1 MHPPV
6 VEHLRHMGGT
16 AGLFQQP
23 QEQVVIL
30 TAVAFRAFAAQLLPQ
45 CFLEHRQMADVVA
58 AQQVI
63 RGVVRLEVRHHGA
76 ADALGEQCL
85 VAVQKAVRFAALP
98 QLQDGLAHGVQGMGC
113 QNVIVVSQRQILP
126 CRQLR
131 GGVGVG
137 RNALIFDL
145 FVYDLLI
152 FLLIFLYDPLHV
164 PVGSVRSIGKAELSV
179 GRGLPHK
186 GIQKL
191 PQVLFRGIIQ
201 RGQHRDGG
209 QTAVCRRFACHLGTL
224 GFQHLFG
231 GQVACT
237 LAKAAALHKARAAF
251 DHGGQALFLCQL
263 HGIAGQLLGAF
274 QPYIHI
280 RPRRAGSPCRRRRL
294 SGCPRSFS
302 GDRGSAMP
310 PWCTSARSARWS
322 GTPE

>member
-1 MHPPV
+1 
-6 VEHLRHMGGT
+6 
-16 AGLFQQP
+16 
-23 QEQVVIL
+23 
-30 TAVAFRAFAAQLLPQ
+30 
-45 CFLEHRQMADVVA
+45 
-58 AQQVI
+58 
-63 RGVVRLEVRHHGA
+63 
-76 ADALGEQCL
+76 
-85 VAVQKAVRFAALP
+85 
-98 QLQDGLAHGVQGMGC
+98 MGC
-113 QNVIVVSQRQILP
+113 QNVVVVSQRQILP
-126 CRQLR
+126 CCQLR

-152 FLLIFLYDPLHV
+152 LLLIFLYDPFHV
-164 PVGSVRSIGKAELSV
+164 PVGGVRSIGKAELPV

-191 PQVLFRGIIQ
+191 PQVFFRGVIQ

-209 QTAVCRRFACHLGTL
+209 QAAVCRRFAGHLCAL
-224 GFQHLFG
+224 GFQHLIG
-231 GQVACT
+231 GKVACT
-237 LAKAAALHKARAAF
+237 LAKAAALHKARAAP
-251 DHGGQALFLCQL
+251 DHGGQALVLCQL
-263 HGIAGQLLGAF
+263 HGIAGKLLGAF

-280 RPRRAGSPCRRRRL
+280 RPRRAGSPYRRRRL

>member
-1 MHPPV
+1 M
-6 VEHLRHMGGT
+6 
-16 AGLFQQP
+16 
-23 QEQVVIL
+23 IL
-30 TAVAFRAFAAQLLPQ
+30 TAIAFRALAAQLLPQ
-45 CFLEHRQMADVVA
+45 CLFKHRQMADVVA
-58 AQQVI
+58 AQQVV

-76 ADALGEQCL
+76 ADVFGEQCFI
-85 VAVQKAVRFAALP
+85 AVQKTVRFAALP

-113 QNVIVVSQRQILP
+113 QNVVVVSQRQILP
-126 CRQLR
+126 RCQLR

-137 RNALIFDL
+137 GNALIFDL
-145 FVYDLLI
+145 FIYDLLI
-152 FLLIFLYDPLHV
+152 FLLIFLYDALHV
-164 PVGSVRSIGKAELSV
+164 PVGSVRRIGKAELPV

-191 PQVLFRGIIQ
+191 PQIFFRGIVQ
-201 RGQHRDGG
+201 RGQYRNGG
-209 QTAVCRRFACHLGTL
+209 QAAVCRRFACHLCAL

-251 DHGGQALFLCQL
+251 DHGGQTLILCQP
-263 HGIAGQLLGAF
+263 HSIADKLLGAF

-302 GDRGSAMP
+302 GGRGSAMP

>member
-1 MHPPV
+1 
-6 VEHLRHMGGT
+6 
-16 AGLFQQP
+16 
-23 QEQVVIL
+23 
-30 TAVAFRAFAAQLLPQ
+30 
-45 CFLEHRQMADVVA
+45 
-58 AQQVI
+58 
-63 RGVVRLEVRHHGA
+63 
-76 ADALGEQCL
+76 
-85 VAVQKAVRFAALP
+85 
-98 QLQDGLAHGVQGMGC
+98 MGC
-113 QNVIVVSQRQILP
+113 QNVVVVSQRQILP

-137 RNALIFDL
+137 GNALIFDL

-152 FLLIFLYDPLHV
+152 LLLIFLYNALHV
-164 PVGSVRSIGKAELSV
+164 PVGGVRSIGKAELSV
-179 GRGLPHK
+179 GRGLPHE
-186 GIQKL
+186 GIQKF
-191 PQVLFRGIIQ
+191 PQVFFRGIVQ

-209 QTAVCRRFACHLGTL
+209 QAAVCRRFACHLCAL

-251 DHGGQALFLCQL
+251 DHGGQALVLCQL

-274 QPYIHI
+274 QSYIHI

-302 GDRGSAMP
+302 GGRGSAMP